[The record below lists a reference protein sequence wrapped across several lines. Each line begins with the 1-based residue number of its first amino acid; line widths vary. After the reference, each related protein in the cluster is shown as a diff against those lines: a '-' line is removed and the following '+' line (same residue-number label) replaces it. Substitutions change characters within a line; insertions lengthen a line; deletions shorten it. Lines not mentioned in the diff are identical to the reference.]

1 MNAII
6 ISPLSR
12 RRAFVTACSKLIPI
26 PDIEAEKMAESK
38 AKIEFDLKLK
48 QSEEIPDKFACF
60 LCKIIPRK
68 APIYQIVETK
78 MIKDRVHL
86 GKIICVD
93 CTRFGWDFGYVEGY
107 RGMRHERNEILEAML
122 FVSPPTCK
130 YKKNGCKYVQ
140 DLKKLEYEDD
150 IYHERECKFRDV
162 SCPAKDCKKPMPFLN
177 LKYHMESECD
187 GKFFKNGLLRKKV
200 IEMYSAFDVEITNWE
215 TYETFVYED
224 DGYIWYSQMSKEY
237 VYLTGS
243 MQVLLTKVLTFKIPF
258 YIKPFT
264 AAWI

>member
-12 RRAFVTACSKLIPI
+12 RRAFGTACSKLIPI

-38 AKIEFDLKLK
+38 AKIEFDSKLK

-68 APIYQIVETK
+68 APIFQIFETK
-78 MIKDRVHL
+78 KVKDRDKL

-93 CTRFGWDFGYVEGY
+93 CTDFGWDCDSVHSYS
-107 RGMRHERNEILEAML
+107 GMKHKRNEILEAML

-140 DLKKLEYEDD
+140 DLKNLERDDD
-150 IYHERECKFRDV
+150 IHHERLHCKFRDV
-162 SCPAKDCKKPMPFLN
+162 SCPAKDCKKPMPFLK

-200 IEMYSAFDVEITNWE
+200 NEMYSALNVEITNWKTFTNE
-215 TYETFVYED
+215 TLVFED
-224 DGYIWYSQMSKEY
+224 DGSPN
-237 VYLTGS
+237 
-243 MQVLLTKVLTFKIPF
+243 FKGVRQPYWF
-258 YIKPFT
+258 YAGTINESSNL
-264 AAWI
+264 

>member
-6 ISPLSR
+6 TSPLSR

-26 PDIEAEKMAESK
+26 SNIEAEKMAESK
-38 AKIEFDLKLK
+38 AKTEFDLKLK

-78 MIKDRVHL
+78 FVKERVHL

-93 CTRFGWDFGYVEGY
+93 CTFSPGSLIPDFGYVRGY

-140 DLKKLEYEDD
+140 DLKNLERSDD
-150 IYHERECKFRDV
+150 DMYHERKCKFRDV
-162 SCPAKDCKKPMPFLN
+162 SCPAKDCKKPMPF
-177 LKYHMESECD
+177 
-187 GKFFKNGLLRKKV
+187 
-200 IEMYSAFDVEITNWE
+200 
-215 TYETFVYED
+215 
-224 DGYIWYSQMSKEY
+224 
-237 VYLTGS
+237 
-243 MQVLLTKVLTFKIPF
+243 
-258 YIKPFT
+258 
-264 AAWI
+264 

>member
-1 MNAII
+1 
-6 ISPLSR
+6 
-12 RRAFVTACSKLIPI
+12 
-26 PDIEAEKMAESK
+26 MAESK
-38 AKIEFDLKLK
+38 AKTEFDLKLK

-68 APIYQIVETK
+68 APIYQIVESK
-78 MIKDRVHL
+78 FVKERVHL

-93 CTRFGWDFGYVEGY
+93 CTFTPGSLIPDFGYVRGY

-122 FVSPPTCK
+122 FVSPPACK

-140 DLKKLEYEDD
+140 DLKNLERSDD
-150 IYHERECKFRDV
+150 DMYHERKCKFRDV

-200 IEMYSAFDVEITNWE
+200 NEMYSALDVEITNWE
-215 TYETFVYED
+215 KFTNETFVY
-224 DGYIWYSQMSKEY
+224 GIS
-237 VYLTGS
+237 L
-243 MQVLLTKVLTFKIPF
+243 
-258 YIKPFT
+258 
-264 AAWI
+264 

>member
-1 MNAII
+1 
-6 ISPLSR
+6 
-12 RRAFVTACSKLIPI
+12 
-26 PDIEAEKMAESK
+26 MAESK
-38 AKIEFDLKLK
+38 AKTEFDLKLK

-200 IEMYSAFDVEITNWE
+200 NEMYSALDVEITNWE
-215 TYETFVYED
+215 TFTNESIVNEL
-224 DGYIWYSQMSKEY
+224 DGYIEYLQISKEY
-237 VYLTGS
+237 VNLTGS
-243 MQVLLTKVLTFKIPF
+243 MQVLLNKVLTFKKF
-258 YIKPFT
+258 HFEIKPST
-264 AAWI
+264 AAAWI